1 MPKSK
6 QRLAINLRRLYV
18 DCRYGQLHVH
28 SAFPSSG
35 GFDEQTTL
43 IALHDAGETGRS
55 LREFAGE
62 LGRDRSVYVPDLPGT
77 GESDPSG
84 RAVVLD
90 EQVAALGDFLEQM
103 RFRQVDLF
111 GHGAGAAAAVAL
123 ALAHPKQVRKVVLT
137 DAGPDVASCLEGIKP
152 CGELTGAG
160 NAIALARAAREF
172 LDT

>member
-6 QRLAINLRRLYV
+6 QRLAVNLRRLYV

-43 IALHDAGETGRS
+43 IALHDAGGTGRS

-84 RAVVLD
+84 RPVVIED
-90 EQVAALGDFLEQM
+90 QVAALSDFLEQM

-111 GHGAGAAAAVAL
+111 GQGAGAAAAVAL
-123 ALAHPKQVRKVVLT
+123 ALARPKQVRKVVLT
-137 DAGPDVASCLEGIKP
+137 DVGPDVASSLEGIKP
-152 CGELTGAG
+152 CGQLVDAG